1 MIRRYQFGYYRLNW
15 RYSLGDRDT
24 LWSADD
30 RSDNVTLDL
39 LNNKVYV
46 NDDKPFSDEI
56 SSTDTSA
63 VENRDNNR

>member
-1 MIRRYQFGYYRLNW
+1 MYQFGYYRSNW

-24 LWSADD
+24 LLSVDD

-39 LNNKVYV
+39 LNNKVHV

-56 SSTDTSA
+56 SSTDIYA